1 MHLRPLPHLRALLPS
16 LSVATFALVNT
27 AAIAQTAAP
36 TSSPPV
42 PVAADE
48 PIQLQKVIVTGTPM
62 ERTLFDLATPASV
75 LTDRELAVRLQ
86 PTLGETLNTL
96 PGVGSTS
103 FGPNASR
110 PVIRGLDGDHIRI
123 LENGVGLIDAS
134 ATSVDHAVG
143 TDPLTIRS
151 VEVVRGPAALLYGP
165 AAVGGVVN
173 VINNRIP
180 DARIGKAVTGA
191 IEGRYGSVDDSRSGG
206 AVIEGGS
213 RGFAYH
219 LDGFTRE
226 SGDLRI
232 PGFARSARLRA
243 LEPLAAGETEAKD
256 RLPNSQGKADGG
268 AVGLSYIWDKG
279 HVGTS
284 VSGFNNVYGT
294 VAEEDVTLRLHQR
307 RVDVAG
313 EFIAPSEKINK
324 ITYKLGLSDYRHTEY
339 EGPAAGTVFENRGLD
354 GRSELLHAPFGRLQG
369 AIGFEIQRS
378 DFSALGA
385 EGFLPRTS
393 SAIDSGFVFE
403 ELDLD
408 PVRFQ
413 FGGRLDHNG
422 VEAAADPAF
431 GPAASRDITTG
442 SGSAGVVYTF
452 LEDYAAALSAAYTQ
466 RAPNYQELYADGPHV
481 ATRAYEVGDRN
492 LGVEDSVGLDFS
504 LRRRAGWVTGNIGVF
519 YNRFDRFISL
529 MPTGTTDAASGL
541 PVYGYEGV
549 PAEFYGAE
557 AEAVFHLVDSE
568 KQKLHLDLRLDR
580 LEARDRSTGAPLPRI
595 SPMRF
600 GGGLGYDRGPF
611 GARIDVL
618 HHEAQDRLGAGELPT
633 DGYTMVDTT
642 VTYRFAW
649 SGVQFDLMARG
660 VNLLDQEARN
670 HVSFLKDIAP
680 LGGRGATVSL
690 RASF

>member
-1 MHLRPLPHLRALLPS
+1 MHLRSYPHLRVLVPS
-16 LSVATFALVNT
+16 VSIVTFALVNSSV
-27 AAIAQTAAP
+27 AQTNLPVAAP
-36 TSSPPV
+36 A
-42 PVAADE
+42 AADE

-75 LTDRELAVRLQ
+75 LTDRELAARLQ
-86 PTLGETLNTL
+86 PTLGETLNRL

-123 LENGVGLIDAS
+123 LENGIGLIDAS
-134 ATSVDHAVG
+134 ATSVDHSVS

-151 VEVVRGPAALLYGP
+151 IEVVRGPAALLYGP
-165 AAVGGVVN
+165 SAVGGVVN
-173 VINNRIP
+173 VMNNRIP

-191 IEGRYGSVDDSRSGG
+191 IEGRYGSADDFRSGG

-213 RGFAYH
+213 KGLAYH
-219 LDGFTRE
+219 IDGFTRR

-232 PGFARSARLRA
+232 PGFARSERLRA
-243 LEPLAAGETEAKD
+243 LEPLAPGGVEAKD

-268 AVGLSYIWDKG
+268 AVGLSYVWDKG
-279 HVGTS
+279 YVGAS

-294 VAEEDVTLRLHQR
+294 VAEEDVTLRLYQR
-307 RVDVAG
+307 RVDLAG
-313 EFIAPSEKINK
+313 EFIAPAEKITK

-339 EGPAAGTVFENRGLD
+339 EGVATGTVFDNRGHD
-354 GRSELLHAPFGRLQG
+354 GRVELLHAPLGRLEG
-369 AIGFEIQRS
+369 AIGFETQGS

-385 EGFLPRTS
+385 EGFLPKTS
-393 SAIDSGFVFE
+393 TAIQSGFVFE

-408 PVRFQ
+408 PVRLQ
-413 FGGRLDHNG
+413 FGGRFDHNG
-422 VEAAADPAF
+422 VEAEEDPAF
-431 GPAASRDITTG
+431 GPAASREITTG

-452 LEDYAAALSAAYTQ
+452 LKDYAAALSVAYTQ
-466 RAPNYQELYADGPHV
+466 RAPNYQELYADGSHI
-481 ATRAYEVGDRN
+481 ATRAFEVGDRN

-504 LRRRAGWVTGNIGVF
+504 LRRRAGWVTGSIGVF

-529 MPTGTTDAASGL
+529 MPAGTTDAASGL
-541 PVYGYEGV
+541 PLYDYSGV

-557 AEAVFHLVDSE
+557 AEAVFHLVDTE
-568 KQKLHLDLRLDR
+568 PQKLHLDLRFDR
-580 LEARDRSTGAPLPRI
+580 LEARDRATGTPLPRI

-611 GARIDVL
+611 GARIDAL
-618 HHEAQDRLGAGELPT
+618 RHEAQDRLAAGELPT
-633 DGYTMVDTT
+633 DGYTMVDAT

-680 LGGRGATVSL
+680 LGGRGAVVSL

>member
-1 MHLRPLPHLRALLPS
+1 MQLRPFPYLPALLPS
-16 LSVATFALVNT
+16 VSVATFALVNT

-36 TSSPPV
+36 SNPPPV
-42 PVAADE
+42 PVATDE

-75 LTDRELAVRLQ
+75 LADRELAVRLQ

-191 IEGRYGSVDDSRSGG
+191 IEGRYGSADESRSGG

-232 PGFARSARLRA
+232 PGFARSERLRA
-243 LEPLAAGETEAKD
+243 LEPLAPGETEAED

-268 AVGLSYIWDKG
+268 AVGLSYVWDKG
-279 HVGTS
+279 HVGAS

-294 VAEEDVTLRLHQR
+294 VAEEDVTIRLHQR

-339 EGPAAGTVFENRGLD
+339 EGPTAGTVFENRGLD

-385 EGFLPRTS
+385 EGFLPKTS
-393 SAIDSGFVFE
+393 SAIDSGFFFE

-413 FGGRLDHNG
+413 FGGRVDHNG

-442 SGSAGVVYTF
+442 SGSGGVVYTF
-452 LEDYAAALSAAYTQ
+452 LENYAAALTAAYTQ
-466 RAPNYQELYADGPHV
+466 RAPNYQELYADGPHM
-481 ATRAYEVGDRN
+481 ATRADEVGDRN

-504 LRRRAGWVTGNIGVF
+504 LRRRAGRVTGNIGVF
-519 YNRFDRFISL
+519 YHRFDRFISL

-541 PVYGYEGV
+541 PIYAYEGV

-557 AEAVFHLVDSE
+557 AEVVFHLVDSE
-568 KQKLHLDLRLDR
+568 KQKLHLDLRPDR
-580 LEARDRSTGAPLPRI
+580 LEARDRSTGPPLPRV

-600 GGGLGYDRGPF
+600 GGGLRYDPGPF

-618 HHEAQDRLGAGELPT
+618 HHEAQDRLAAGELPT
-633 DGYTMVDTT
+633 DGYTMVDAT
-642 VTYRFAW
+642 VTYRFTW
-649 SGVQFDLMARG
+649 TGVQFDLMARG

>member
-354 GRSELLHAPFGRLQG
+354 GRTELLHAPFGRLQG

-403 ELDLD
+403 ELQGL
-408 PVRFQ
+408 
-413 FGGRLDHNG
+413 
-422 VEAAADPAF
+422 VE
-431 GPAASRDITTG
+431 RD
-442 SGSAGVVYTF
+442 
-452 LEDYAAALSAAYTQ
+452 
-466 RAPNYQELYADGPHV
+466 DG
-481 ATRAYEVGDRN
+481 
-492 LGVEDSVGLDFS
+492 
-504 LRRRAGWVTGNIGVF
+504 
-519 YNRFDRFISL
+519 
-529 MPTGTTDAASGL
+529 DAA
-541 PVYGYEGV
+541 EFDGV
-549 PAEFYGAE
+549 
-557 AEAVFHLVDSE
+557 HL
-568 KQKLHLDLRLDR
+568 
-580 LEARDRSTGAPLPRI
+580 LEALEVPG
-595 SPMRF
+595 
-600 GGGLGYDRGPF
+600 
-611 GARIDVL
+611 
-618 HHEAQDRLGAGELPT
+618 
-633 DGYTMVDTT
+633 
-642 VTYRFAW
+642 
-649 SGVQFDLMARG
+649 FDL
-660 VNLLDQEARN
+660 V
-670 HVSFLKDIAP
+670 F
-680 LGGRGATVSL
+680 
-690 RASF
+690 

>member
-1 MHLRPLPHLRALLPS
+1 MHLRPIPHLRALLPS

-27 AAIAQTAAP
+27 AAIAQTAAT

-42 PVAADE
+42 PVAAEE

-191 IEGRYGSVDDSRSGG
+191 IEGRHGSADDSRSGG

-243 LEPLAAGETEAKD
+243 LEPLAPGETEAKD

-313 EFIAPSEKINK
+313 EFIAPSEKIDK

-339 EGPAAGTVFENRGLD
+339 EGPTAGTVFENRGLD

-442 SGSAGVVYTF
+442 SGSTGVVYTF

-549 PAEFYGAE
+549 PAEFY
-557 AEAVFHLVDSE
+557 
-568 KQKLHLDLRLDR
+568 
-580 LEARDRSTGAPLPRI
+580 ARRRKPCSIWSIPKSRSSISTCVSIGWRRATVRPARRCRASRRCASVAGSVTTADRSEHGSTCSTMRPRTVSQPGNSPPTATRWWIRRSPTG
-595 SPMRF
+595 S
-600 GGGLGYDRGPF
+600 
-611 GARIDVL
+611 
-618 HHEAQDRLGAGELPT
+618 
-633 DGYTMVDTT
+633 
-642 VTYRFAW
+642 
-649 SGVQFDLMARG
+649 
-660 VNLLDQEARN
+660 
-670 HVSFLKDIAP
+670 
-680 LGGRGATVSL
+680 RGAACSST
-690 RASF
+690 